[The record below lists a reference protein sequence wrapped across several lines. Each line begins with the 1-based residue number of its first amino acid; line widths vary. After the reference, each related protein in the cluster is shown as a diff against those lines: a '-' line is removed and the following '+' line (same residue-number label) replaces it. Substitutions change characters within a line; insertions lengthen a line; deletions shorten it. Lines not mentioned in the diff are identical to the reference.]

1 MVEQQHLVQSMTV
14 NVAEVSLMIEIVHDY
29 DEKERLA
36 AIETSIVNIEKQTEH
51 LGMMQTA
58 IDRLSLI
65 QENQQKTLD
74 KVVENLDEMRSLTE
88 KVSSI
93 GAVLT
98 SHDTRLN
105 CVELLASEN
114 RGRVE
119 ELKDTQVHQEDYKK
133 ERMKSRYILIGTIVT
148 AIVGLITATI
158 SLIIGR

>member
-1 MVEQQHLVQSMTV
+1 MVEQQYLVRSMTV

-119 ELKDTQVHQEDYKK
+119 ELKDTQVHQDDYKK

-148 AIVGLITATI
+148 AIIGLITATI

>member
-1 MVEQQHLVQSMTV
+1 M
-14 NVAEVSLMIEIVHDY
+14 EIFHNY

-36 AIETSIVNIEKQTEH
+36 SIETSIVNIEKRTEH

-98 SHDTRLN
+98 AHEDRLYT
-105 CVELLASEN
+105 VENLASEN
-114 RGRVE
+114 RGRVD
-119 ELKDTQVHQEDYKK
+119 ELKDTQVHQDDYKK
-133 ERMKSRYILIGTIVT
+133 ERMKSRYILVGTVIT
-148 AIVGLITATI
+148 AIIGFITAAV

>member
-98 SHDTRLN
+98 AHEDRLHT
-105 CVELLASEN
+105 VENLASEN
-114 RGRVE
+114 RGRVD
-119 ELKDTQVHQEDYKK
+119 ELKDTQVHQDDYKK

-148 AIVGLITATI
+148 AIIGLITATI

>member
-119 ELKDTQVHQEDYKK
+119 ELKDTQVHQDDYKK

-148 AIVGLITATI
+148 AIIGLITATI